1 MERAEST
8 VTSPPVAVIGGGP
21 AGLTAAYELTLRK
34 IPVVVLEQDRQIGG
48 LAKTVEYRGFR
59 FDIGGHRFFTRQE
72 PVLALWKSLLG
83 DDLLV
88 RPRLSR
94 ILYGG
99 HYFDYPLRPFNT
111 LRNLGL
117 AESLRILA
125 SYARARLS
133 PIRPEVS
140 LADWITNRFGRRLFK
155 MFFESYTEKI
165 WGIPSAEIRA
175 HWAAQRIRGLSLLT
189 AIFSMLFPAW
199 RRGNSLR
206 TLTDQFYYP
215 RLGPGMMWDV
225 LAARIRG
232 GGGGIRL
239 ESPVV
244 AIHHDGSRVARL
256 ETDLGGKR
264 ETWEVSH
271 VIASMPLRSLVR
283 RLHPTPPTEIIA
295 AADHLRYRD
304 FLTVALIVDL
314 PDLFPDN
321 WIYIHDKRVKV
332 GRIQNFKNW
341 SAEMVPDRVR
351 TCLGME
357 YFCFAGDELWEMED
371 DALIA
376 LAKEDLARLGLA
388 PAEKVSDGTVVR
400 MPKAY
405 PVYDEGFEDAVATIR
420 GYLERFENLQV
431 IGRNGMHRYN
441 NMDHSMLTALRAV
454 ANLVGEERFD
464 LWEVNT
470 GDEYHEKDTV

>member
-1 MERAEST
+1 MTYPSI
-8 VTSPPVAVIGGGP
+8 AVIGGGP
-21 AGLTAAYELTLRK
+21 AGLTAAYELTRRK
-34 IPVVVLEQDRQIGG
+34 ISVVLLEQDRQIGG
-48 LAKTVEYRGFR
+48 LAKTVEYREFR

-72 PVLALWKSLLG
+72 SVLALWKSFLG
-83 DDLLV
+83 DDLLL

-94 ILYGG
+94 ILYGRR
-99 HYFDYPLRPFNT
+99 YFDYPLRPLNT
-111 LRNLGL
+111 LKNLGL

-125 SYARARLS
+125 SYTRVRLS
-133 PIRPEVS
+133 PIRPEAS
-140 LADWITNRFGRRLFK
+140 LSDWITNRFGHRLFE

-165 WGIPSAEIRA
+165 WGIPCTEIRA

-199 RRGNSLR
+199 RRGNHIR

-215 RLGPGMMWDV
+215 RLGPGMMWDA
-225 LAARIRG
+225 LAARIRRG
-232 GGGGIRL
+232 GGDIRL

-244 AIHHDGSRVARL
+244 AIHHDDGRVTQL

-264 ETWEVSH
+264 TTWEVSH
-271 VIASMPLRSLVR
+271 VIASMPLRNLVR
-283 RLHPTPPTEIIA
+283 RLHPTPPAEVIA
-295 AADHLRYRD
+295 AADRLRYRD

-332 GRIQNFKNW
+332 GRIQNYKNW
-341 SAEMVPDRVR
+341 SADMVPDRAR

-357 YFCFAGDELWEMED
+357 YFCFVGDELWEMED
-371 DALIA
+371 GALIA
-376 LAKEDLARLGLA
+376 LAKEELLRLGLA
-388 PAEKVSDGTVVR
+388 PAENVNDGAVVR

-405 PVYDEGFEDAVATIR
+405 PVYDEGFEAAVATIR
-420 GYLERFENLQV
+420 GYLERFANLQL

-454 ANLVGEERFD
+454 SNLVGEEKSD

-470 GDEYHEKDTV
+470 DDEYHEKGTA